1 MNRRQIIGRIVL
13 SAVIS
18 FSKAKAQMPIAEI
31 IKQGIKKVI
40 VAADLKVQ
48 RIQNKTIWLQNAQ
61 KEMEN
66 ILSRSKLGDISEWVQ
81 MQKDLYGDYFDEL
94 WKVKDAIALY
104 HRVKEISDKQIKI
117 VSAYRQTYKLF
128 KQDAHFTPGELDY
141 MGKVYEGIIEESL
154 KNIDQLI
161 LVISPGAT
169 QMSDG
174 NRIDIIN
181 SAGSGIDKNYKDLQ
195 AFNNEN
201 KLLSLQRSK
210 DKQEIA
216 FVKILYGLN

>member
-1 MNRRQIIGRIVL
+1 MRMVWMIGLTVL
-13 SAVIS
+13 SVVMSPKNAE
-18 FSKAKAQMPIAEI
+18 AQMLIADI

-66 ILSRSKLGDISEWVQ
+66 ILSKAKLGDISEWVQ
-81 MQKDLYGDYFDEL
+81 KQKDLYGNYFDEL

-104 HRVKEISDKQIKI
+104 HRVKEIGDKQIKI
-117 VSAYRQTYKLF
+117 VTSYKQAYHLF
-128 KQDAHFTPGELDY
+128 KHDAHFTPDELDY
-141 MGKVYEGIIEESL
+141 MGKVYEGIINESL
-154 KNIDQLI
+154 KNIDDLF
-161 LVISPGAT
+161 LVITPGRT

-174 NRIDIIN
+174 DRMDMIN
-181 SAGSGIDKNYKDLQ
+181 SAGDGIDKNYNDLQ

-201 KLLSLQRSK
+201 KLLSLMRSK
-210 DKQEIA
+210 DKQEIVV
-216 FVKILYGLN
+216 VKRLYGLN